1 MNDNHYTA
9 RVSAEAV
16 SSIDA
21 LLKLR
26 EFTKFREMLRKRE
39 QEYASSI
46 LNDTM
51 DDRARED
58 LRQRRLELVDII
70 EWPER
75 ERQAHVNVLA
85 SFGIQPGDGLEV
97 GM

>member
-1 MNDNHYTA
+1 MKNNNYTA

-21 LLKLR
+21 LVKLH
-26 EFTKFREMLRKRE
+26 EFTKFRELLRKRE

-46 LNDTM
+46 LNDAM

-75 ERQAHVNVLA
+75 ERQAHVNILA
-85 SFGIQPGDGLEV
+85 SFGIQPGDGFEV